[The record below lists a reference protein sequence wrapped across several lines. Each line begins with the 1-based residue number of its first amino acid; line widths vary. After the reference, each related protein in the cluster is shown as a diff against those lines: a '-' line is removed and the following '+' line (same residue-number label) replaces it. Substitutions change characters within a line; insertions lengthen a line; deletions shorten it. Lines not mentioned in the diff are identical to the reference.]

1 MGLLMFVVQS
11 RHILLPKVLKRIV
24 GPVASSLLVVC
35 AIVQF
40 NAPVA
45 PEEDASATKSEE
57 DISAFAVAIGSAS
70 QREYSK
76 EVADLFAVLK
86 DDQTVGVLLEG
97 PKGELLA
104 GHGDFLT
111 RDGRRYSSN
120 EQDAEVQTG
129 DLVEMITR
137 NVSLETT
144 SDSTQPRA
152 AVLRVFKYQDSDSVS
167 TASLPTK

>member
-1 MGLLMFVVQS
+1 MFVVQS

-40 NAPVA
+40 STPAAPQDEV
-45 PEEDASATKSEE
+45 PATKSEA
-57 DISAFAVAIGSAS
+57 DISAFAATIGSAS

-86 DDQTVGVLLEG
+86 DEQTVGIILEG

-120 EQDAEVQTG
+120 EHDVEVKTG

-137 NVSLETT
+137 DVSLRTP